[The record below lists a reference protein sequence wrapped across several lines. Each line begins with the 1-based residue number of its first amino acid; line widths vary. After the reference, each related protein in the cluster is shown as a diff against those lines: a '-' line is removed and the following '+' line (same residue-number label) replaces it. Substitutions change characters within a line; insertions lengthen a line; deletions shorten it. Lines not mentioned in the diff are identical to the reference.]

1 MCINF
6 GRHRS
11 IPSVNTFFDVDIIMA
26 RKSGVYDDLFKMV
39 CGYTKVVGSIG
50 KFFSSVQ
57 FIKKLISGD
66 TGIAMVE

>member
-26 RKSGVYDDLFKMV
+26 RKSGIYDDLFKTV
-39 CGYTKVVGSIG
+39 CGYPKVVGSIG

>member
-1 MCINF
+1 M
-6 GRHRS
+6 
-11 IPSVNTFFDVDIIMA
+11 T
-26 RKSGVYDDLFKMV
+26 RKSGIYDDLFKTV
-39 CGYTKVVGSIG
+39 CGYSKVVGSIG